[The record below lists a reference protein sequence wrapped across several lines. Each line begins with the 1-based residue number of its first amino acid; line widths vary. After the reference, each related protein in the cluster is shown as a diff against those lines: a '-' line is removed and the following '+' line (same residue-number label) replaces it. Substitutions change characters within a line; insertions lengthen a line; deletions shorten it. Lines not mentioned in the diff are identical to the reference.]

1 MDYLQL
7 EASVLALRVITNMI
21 YLDSLKTHKELALNK
36 GFSTSVLWSFEVEI
50 LCWGHSPVHC
60 GMLDPE
66 LASTLSV
73 LVAPSHL

>member
-60 GMLDPE
+60 GMLGPE